1 MYVVCVFRKIMQTSV
16 IIIHL
21 QVERLQ
27 VKKSLEINGTVYT
40 YSSNIWERRC
50 INSSRNY
57 FSERKIYRFHNL
69 FFMYRKNKIKF
80 QVLRQNLFK
89 ALFPKK
95 TQVDRPT
102 VDDGCLRNIVDLPI
116 FMAKNFR
123 GLKVHLM
130 HKLRILLVC
139 MVPMCFFYSHIIS
152 LRATKSEHLGLF
164 YILLGT
170 YNFLKNTY

>member
-21 QVERLQ
+21 QLERLQ

-50 INSSRNY
+50 INSRNY
-57 FSERKIYRFHNL
+57 FSD
-69 FFMYRKNKIKF
+69 RKNLQISQFFFCIEKNIKF

-170 YNFLKNTY
+170 YNF